1 MQVDYP
7 VLFGDKA
14 LMGECHQNNCLCL
27 SLQVLITC
35 SLLLGINRSPDN
47 DAMYFLK
54 VWIFFPFFLQRV
66 VYILHSDHHF
76 TIRDGVS

>member
-7 VLFGDKA
+7 VLFGDKV

-54 VWIFFPFFLQRV
+54 VWIFFPFLYKGWYIF
-66 VYILHSDHHF
+66 YIL
-76 TIRDGVS
+76 TIILQ